1 MTLRY
6 ALIMAGGIGSRL
18 CVLSDKRA
26 KPAVP
31 FAGKYRIID
40 FTLSNCVN
48 SGILDVSVLTQYKPQ
63 SLNEHIGIGK
73 PWDLDRHHG
82 GIQLLQ
88 PHPSWRD
95 TNWYSGTADAVYQN
109 LGEIMRRNAEDV
121 LILSGDHV
129 YKMDY
134 TVMYEFHRSRQADVT
149 VAVLPVRWELTSQF
163 GIVEMAA
170 DGRATSFIEKPRER
184 PRTNTA
190 SMGVYIFRSSVL
202 AAELLR
208 DAADPRSQ
216 HDFGKNILPGMI
228 GQGRVF
234 AFPFHG
240 YWQDIGTLDTYFEA
254 NLDLAADEP
263 SLDLYDPAW
272 RVHTRDVFYP
282 PVRFVGSGSA
292 ERSLLSN
299 GCIIFGEVRDS
310 VLSPGV
316 VVEKGAVV
324 ERSILFNDSWIGPG
338 AHIDRTI
345 VDKNVHVGRGARI
358 GEGEAIVPNRGCP
371 DHLASGLSVVGKH
384 ARIPAGAVIGRNVRI
399 GSNVTENQFTSRLV
413 AGGEVLEAPGE
424 EGH

>member
-73 PWDLDRHHG
+73 PWDLDRRHG

-134 TVMYEFHRSRQADVT
+134 TGMYEFHKSRQADVT

-163 GIVEMAA
+163 GIVETAE
-170 DGRATSFIEKPRER
+170 DGWATSFIEKPRER

-202 AAELLR
+202 AAELIR

-216 HDFGKNILPGMI
+216 HDFGKSILPGMI
-228 GQGRVF
+228 GRARVF
-234 AFPFHG
+234 AFPFRG
-240 YWQDIGTLDTYFEA
+240 YWQDIGTIDTYFEA

-272 RVHTRDVFYP
+272 RVHTRDVYHP

-299 GCIIFGEVRDS
+299 GCIVYGEVRDA

-338 AHIDRTI
+338 AHIDRAI
-345 VDKNVHVGRGARI
+345 IDKNVHVGRGARI
-358 GEGEAIVPNRGCP
+358 GEGEALVPNRGCP
-371 DHLASGLSVVGKH
+371 EHLSSGLSVIGKH
-384 ARIPAGAVIGRNVRI
+384 SRIPPGAVIGRNVRI
-399 GSNVTENQFTSRLV
+399 GSNVTENQFSSRFV
-413 AGGEVLEAPGE
+413 PGGAVLEAPGE